1 MEDFDKDISV
11 SICTQTFN
19 HGGYIRQCLEGFL
32 SQKIN
37 FKFEVIIND
46 DASTDDTAVIVKEYE
61 ARYPN
66 IIKAIYQK
74 DNQYSKGVNTLTRL
88 LFHKAQGKYIAI
100 CEGDDYWCDENKLQK
115 QVDFMEAN
123 KESAMCFTN
132 VNVFDDDTKEL
143 KPYWTKIETKNYEI
157 NDLLKGNVAPNCSVM
172 FRNGLVDFSRHTFEG
187 LPMGDWPLYVF
198 LLRKGYATYLDFVS
212 AVYRVRS
219 ASMYSKI
226 SVVDQLR
233 SKHRIFEYFM
243 QSEDLLTQ
251 RKLIKKV
258 YYENLYALAI
268 RLSKSDKRQ
277 NEYLKAIA
285 FQSISS
291 DVTLSFKAIVKLIF

>member
-1 MEDFDKDISV
+1 MEDFDKEISV

-32 SQKIN
+32 SQKVN
-37 FKFEVIIND
+37 FKFEVLIND

-61 ARYPN
+61 AKYPN

-74 DNQYSKGVNTLTRL
+74 DNQYTKGVNTLTRL
-88 LFHKAQGKYIAI
+88 LFQKARGKYIAI

-123 KESAMCFTN
+123 NGAAMCFTN
-132 VNVFDDDTKEL
+132 VKVFDDDTNEI
-143 KPYWTKIETKNYEI
+143 KPYWVKIEDKNYGL

-198 LLRKGYATYLDFVS
+198 LLLNGYATYLDFVS

-226 SVVDQLR
+226 SVVDQLK
-233 SKHRIFEYFM
+233 SKHKIYEYLM
-243 QSEDLLTQ
+243 QSNDLLPHG
-251 RKLIKKV
+251 KLIKRE
-258 YYENLYALAI
+258 YYQNLYALAI
-268 RLSKSDKRQ
+268 RLPKTDKQR
-277 NEYLKAIA
+277 NEYLKTIA
-285 FQSISS
+285 LQSKNI
-291 DVTLSFKAIVKLIF
+291 DAVLRGKAFVKLIF